1 MNFDPKRRRL
11 IFALALVELAVIG
24 TMITAVTWRS
34 ERPGPSAA
42 MAAEGGVS
50 YPRPSKNAVSVGD
63 DPHVTISAGGFA
75 LEIVVGK
82 DGEIAYEDL
91 SQHTGVIRT
100 GKRTIELKTTDDGAA
115 LSASESGSMSL
126 GLSDHRIRVRVP
138 KATKL
143 EIVDCG
149 SASVVGLGG
158 EVHVTANNGGV
169 DLKHLSSAVVEI
181 EASNGAVA
189 AENIKTESL
198 TIHSSNGRVV
208 AQRIVVAG
216 DEPKLDLNA
225 SNSRIE
231 FTGRLAPHGTYS
243 METSNGS
250 VSVGLPRDSDTTVT
264 ASASNGSVRAD
275 EGIVLHDDGDTK
287 VATLGAGSGAL
298 NLTASN
304 GSITLSHVSGV

>member
-34 ERPGPSAA
+34 GRSGPSAA
-42 MAAEGGVS
+42 MAAEGGVKH
-50 YPRPSKNAVSVGD
+50 PPSTRNAVSVGA
-63 DPHVTISAGGFA
+63 DPHVRIEAENFS

-82 DGEIAYEDL
+82 DGEVAFEDL

-100 GKRTIELKTTDDGAA
+100 GKRTIELSQTDDGAA
-115 LSASESGSMSL
+115 LAASENGSMSL
-126 GLSDHRIRVRVP
+126 GLSEHRIRVRVP
-138 KATKL
+138 KATNL
-143 EIVDCG
+143 EITDCV
-149 SASVVGLGG
+149 SASVVDLGG
-158 EVHVTANNGGV
+158 EVHVTAKRGGV
-169 DLKHLSSAVVEI
+169 DLKHLSSAVIEI
-181 EASNGAVA
+181 EANNGTVA

-208 AQRIVVAG
+208 AQRIAVAG

-225 SNSRIE
+225 SNARIE
-231 FTGRLAPHGTYS
+231 FTGRLAPSGTYS
-243 METSNGS
+243 MEASNGS
-250 VSVGLPRDSDTTVT
+250 VSVGLPRNSDTTVT

-275 EGIVLHDDGDTK
+275 DGIVLHDDGDNK

-298 NLTASN
+298 TVTASN
-304 GSITLSHVSGV
+304 GSITLSHASGV

>member
-34 ERPGPSAA
+34 GRSGPSVA
-42 MAAEGGVS
+42 MAGESGVKH
-50 YPRPSKNAVSVGD
+50 PSSRRNAVPVGA
-63 DPHVTISAGGFA
+63 DPHVVIEAGNFA

-82 DGEIAYEDL
+82 DGEVAYEDL

-100 GKRTIELKTTDDGAA
+100 GKRTIALRTTDNGAT

-126 GLSDHRIRVRVP
+126 GLSDHRIRLRVP
-138 KATKL
+138 KSTNL
-143 EIVDCG
+143 EITDCG
-149 SASVVGLGG
+149 SASVVDLGG
-158 EVHVTANNGGV
+158 EVHVTAHNGGV

-189 AENIKTESL
+189 AENIRTESL
-198 TIHSSNGRVV
+198 TIHSSNGRVN
-208 AQRIVVAG
+208 AKQIALAG

-225 SNSRIE
+225 SNAPIE
-231 FTGRLAPHGTYS
+231 FTGRLAPGGTYS
-243 METSNGS
+243 MEASNGS
-250 VSVGLPRDSDTTVT
+250 VSIGLPRDSNTIVT
-264 ASASNGSVRAD
+264 ASSSNGSVNAD
-275 EGIVLHDDGDTK
+275 DGIVLHDDGDNK

-298 NLTASN
+298 TVTASN
-304 GSITLSHVSGV
+304 GSITLSYVSGV

>member
-11 IFALALVELAVIG
+11 IFALAFVELAIIG

-34 ERPGPSAA
+34 GRSAPAAA
-42 MAAEGGVS
+42 MAGESGANHS
-50 YPRPSKNAVSVGD
+50 RSMKNVVPVGA
-63 DPHVTISAGGFA
+63 DPHVRIEAGNFA

-82 DGEIAYEDL
+82 DGEVAFEDL

-100 GKRTIELKTTDDGAA
+100 GKRTIELRTTDDGAA

-126 GLSDHRIRVRVP
+126 GLSEHRIRVRVP

-143 EIVDCG
+143 EITDCG
-149 SASVVGLGG
+149 SASVVDLGG

-169 DLKHLSSAVVEI
+169 DLKHLSSTVVEI
-181 EASNGAVA
+181 EASNGTVA

-208 AQRIVVAG
+208 AQRIAVAG

-231 FTGRLAPHGTYS
+231 FTGRLAPSGTYS
-243 METSNGS
+243 MEASNGS
-250 VSVGLPRDSDTTVT
+250 VSIGLPRDSDTTVT

-275 EGIVLHDDGDTK
+275 DGIVLHDDGDNK
-287 VATLGAGSGAL
+287 VATLGSGSGAL
-298 NLTASN
+298 TVTASN
-304 GSITLSHVSGV
+304 GSITLSHASGV